1 MRGLIAAAV
10 VLIAT
15 PVAAQRIEVS
25 PLVGLTLS
33 TSLENKAPTINSLRV
48 AAGFTWGVEGT
59 WLFSPHLG
67 VEGLFTQQPTDMT
80 ITSGGVSAELFEMT
94 VTQYLGNVVYQP
106 GPEDSALRL
115 FVFGGLGATVFSA
128 DDFDSETK
136 FAWTVGAGVKW
147 FPASRLGARFH
158 LRYKPTMLNDSSSGV
173 CDPFGFCE
181 SMLHQMELAAG
192 AILRF

>member
-1 MRGLIAAAV
+1 MRRLVAAALLLIASPA
-10 VLIAT
+10 
-15 PVAAQRIEVS
+15 AAQNIEVA

-48 AAGFTWGVEGT
+48 AAGFTWGAEAT

-67 VEGLFTQQPTDMT
+67 VEGLFTRQPTDMT
-80 ITSGGVSAELFEMT
+80 MHSGGVSAEVFEMT
-94 VTQYLGNVVYQP
+94 VTQYLGNLVYEP
-106 GPEDSALRL
+106 GEAGAAVRL

-128 DDFDSETK
+128 DDFESETK
-136 FAWTVGAGVKW
+136 FAWNVGAGAKW
-147 FPASRLGARFH
+147 FPVSRFGARVH
-158 LRYKPTMLNDSSSGV
+158 LRYKPTMLLDSSSSV

-192 AILRF
+192 AIIRF